1 MMVIELPLENDDLHI
16 VQKIKDRNTM
26 EPMWLMNHI
35 VINSNGDMIGK
46 LNKTEGV
53 MKRFIIEVPKS
64 I

>member
-1 MMVIELPLENDDLHI
+1 MMVIELPSESDALHI
-16 VQKIKDRNTM
+16 IQKIKDKNTM

-46 LNKTEGV
+46 VNKTDGV
-53 MKRFIIEVPKS
+53 MKRFIVEVPKS